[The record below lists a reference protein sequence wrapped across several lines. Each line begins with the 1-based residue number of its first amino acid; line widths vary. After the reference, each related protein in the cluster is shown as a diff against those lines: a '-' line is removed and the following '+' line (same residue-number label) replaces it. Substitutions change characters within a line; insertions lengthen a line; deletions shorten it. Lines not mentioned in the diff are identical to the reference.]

1 MRRFFLGGN
10 KVGERFLLVLSAPL
24 NCERKQKYH
33 NWTTH
38 CSFIGPPRLPP
49 PQTRCSIL
57 HGDTHVRQMF
67 VCGLSARSR
76 LDTITSRGHNINIT
90 VGKWRSRTQISRRSH
105 AMRGCRWSLGN
116 KTSSLSTRAAFVAL
130 TCNLCR

>member
-10 KVGERFLLVLSAPL
+10 KVGERFLLRAIKLRTKTEVSQLVDSL
-24 NCERKQKYH
+24 FFYR
-33 NWTTH
+33 
-38 CSFIGPPRLPP
+38 PPRLPP
-49 PQTRCSIL
+49 SQTRCSIL
-57 HGDTHVRQMF
+57 HRDTHVRQMF
-67 VCGLSARSR
+67 VCGLSACSR